1 METDDMTTA
10 RATKATRANRLEA
23 MASRPARVHHRR
35 LVKTTAVAALL
46 ASLVLGPTFARAQ
59 APVEP
64 LPAPIGSS
72 PSPPMPGEG
81 VPPTI
86 EMPPPPPPAAPPM
99 QANPPPPP
107 PPAAMT
113 TEVPTAPLPPP
124 PAPPSKIPSYLLW
137 GAAGASLIVGA
148 SFGFA
153 ALSAKSDFDDNPTYA
168 KADSVHN
175 RAVIADVGLGLG
187 AILAITGTIFF
198 FAENGSAATADNHGS
213 NRPIPNPASKAGR
226 AVAQVHVVPL
236 LSSNLGG
243 GAFSVRF

>member
-1 METDDMTTA
+1 MTTA
-10 RATKATRANRLEA
+10 RATRAMRATGLEA

-35 LVKTTAVAALL
+35 LVKTTAVASLL
-46 ASLVLGPTFARAQ
+46 TSLVLGPTFARAQ

-64 LPAPIGSS
+64 LPAPTGSR

-81 VPPTI
+81 
-86 EMPPPPPPAAPPM
+86 MP
-99 QANPPPPP
+99 
-107 PPAAMT
+107 
-113 TEVPTAPLPPP
+113 APLPPP
-124 PAPPSKIPSYLLW
+124 PAPPSKIPSYILW

-198 FAENGSAATADNHGS
+198 FAENGSAATADNHGGD
-213 NRPIPNPASKAGR
+213 RPIPRPASTAGR

-236 LSSNLGG
+236 LSPNLGG
-243 GAFSVRF
+243 GALSVRF